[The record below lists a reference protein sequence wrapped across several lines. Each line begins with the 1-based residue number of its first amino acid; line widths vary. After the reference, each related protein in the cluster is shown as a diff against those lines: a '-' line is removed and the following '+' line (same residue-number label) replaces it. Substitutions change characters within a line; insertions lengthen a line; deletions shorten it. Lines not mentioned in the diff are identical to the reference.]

1 MSSPKKRRANRA
13 NALRSTGPQTAHGR
27 TVVSLNALKHGLSSP
42 VDTSAWRPEISA
54 IAKLLAVDDIPE
66 TDAKDLAT
74 KIIDFERNLAELRS
88 LYLADLG
95 ITAAPAQ
102 AGKAGRPKNLQSDLD
117 WIQEHLDDPDAY
129 DPSLSG
135 KQRREERK
143 LMGAIV
149 RFLGKVEIRR
159 SKELVLNTQR
169 YYKRSSNQLVKA
181 IRGCL
186 KGENNICKT
195 KPTF

>member
-1 MSSPKKRRANRA
+1 MNSPQKRRANRA
-13 NALRSTGPQTAHGR
+13 NALRSTGPQTAYGK

-42 VDTSAWRPEISA
+42 VDTSAWLPEISA
-54 IAKLLAVDDIPE
+54 IAKLLAADEIPE
-66 TDAKDLAT
+66 ADAKDLAA

-88 LYLADLG
+88 FYLANLG

-102 AGKAGRPKNLQSDLD
+102 AGQAGRRKSLQSDLD
-117 WIQEHLDDPDAY
+117 WMQENLDDPDAY
-129 DPSLSG
+129 DLSLSG

-149 RFLGKVEIRR
+149 RFFGKVEARR

-169 YYKRSSNQLVKA
+169 YYKRSGNQLVKA

-186 KGENNICKT
+186 KG
-195 KPTF
+195 